1 MAAIDNHRIDNHRAA
16 LAGNESDASPYSV
29 RRSLVIIAG
38 LSLGFWSVLG
48 LIVYE
53 IL

>member
-1 MAAIDNHRIDNHRAA
+1 MAAIDNHRAA
-16 LAGNESDASPYSV
+16 LAGSAADGCPYSV
-29 RRSLVIIAG
+29 RRSIAIIAG

-48 LIVYE
+48 VIVYE

>member
-1 MAAIDNHRIDNHRAA
+1 MAAIENHRTA
-16 LAGNESDASPYSV
+16 LAEKKSDGSAYSV
-29 RRSLVIIAG
+29 RRSIAIIAG
-38 LSLGFWSVLG
+38 LSLSFWSVLG